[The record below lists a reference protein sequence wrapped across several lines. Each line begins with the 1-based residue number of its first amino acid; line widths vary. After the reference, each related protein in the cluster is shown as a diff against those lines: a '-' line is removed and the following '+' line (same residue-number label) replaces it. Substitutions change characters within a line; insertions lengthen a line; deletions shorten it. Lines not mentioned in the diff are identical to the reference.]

1 MVTNTSYIIKN
12 NANIVIENVADD
24 KIKGKELM
32 NSCNILKSDTIDSL
46 TNIVKDK
53 IDSKII
59 LTSLLIEFL
68 KVATSKLSSHPGR
81 EIIQK

>member
-1 MVTNTSYIIKN
+1 MVTNTSYIIKD

>member
-1 MVTNTSYIIKN
+1 MVTNTSYIIKD
-12 NANIVIENVADD
+12 NANIAIENVADD

-53 IDSKII
+53 NDLKVMP
-59 LTSLLIEFL
+59 TSLLIEFL
-68 KVATSKLSSHPGR
+68 KVATSKISSHHIR
-81 EIIQK
+81 EIIKK